1 MRFAATEEQLEFAAT
16 VRAVLERRCRA
27 EDVRRAWGGATGAH
41 VGCPDGEGRV
51 PAAWEALVEM
61 GATAV
66 MVPEPHGGLALG
78 DDHLVPLAKECGY
91 AALPEPF
98 AATAGVAA
106 GLLAAL
112 ADTPEGTP
120 AGASSG
126 SLAARTWLAAI
137 AAGARVGVGFG
148 AAPIVA
154 GAAAMDALVLVEG
167 DGDGGRVILAEA
179 GALEL
184 EALESVDGARLPCR
198 VRCSRSVEPL
208 AEGQLGARLAAV
220 AVDRAATLT
229 AAELVGLS
237 RRMLAMT
244 IDYATERRQFGAP
257 IGSFQAVKHHLADAA
272 LGVELAEPLVMAA
285 GHHLACGRPASVAA
299 SMAALRASE
308 AAARV
313 GRVALQCHGAIG
325 YTVEH
330 DLHLYLKRSWALR
343 RQHHDEAWHR
353 ARVRE
358 ALLGV

>member
-16 VRAVLERRCRA
+16 VRAVLERNCRP
-27 EDVRRAWGGATGAH
+27 EDVRHAWGGATGVH
-41 VGCPDGEGRV
+41 VGCPGGDGRV
-51 PAAWEALVEM
+51 PAAWEALVEL
-61 GATAV
+61 GATAL
-66 MVPEPHGGLALG
+66 MVPEPNGGLG
-78 DDHLVPLAKECGY
+78 FSDDHLVALVKECGY

-112 ADTPEGTP
+112 VPPADGTAA
-120 AGASSG
+120 AGARSG
-126 SLAARTWLAAI
+126 SQAASTWLAAI

-148 AAPIVA
+148 AEPIVA
-154 GAAAMDALVLVEG
+154 GAATMDALVLV
-167 DGDGGRVILAEA
+167 DGDRVTLAEA
-179 GALEL
+179 GQLDLEP
-184 EALESVDGARLPCR
+184 LESVDGARRLCR
-198 VRCSRSVEPL
+198 LRCPRSAEPL
-208 AEGQLGARLAAV
+208 AEGPLGSQLATV
-220 AVDRAATLT
+220 ALDRAATLT
-229 AAELVGLS
+229 AAELIGLS
-237 RRMLAMT
+237 RRMLRMT
-244 IDYATERRQFGAP
+244 VDYATERRQFGVP

-272 LGVELAEPLVMAA
+272 LGVEFAVPLVMTA
-285 GHHLACGRPASVAA
+285 GHHLALGRPASVPA

-308 AAARV
+308 AAERV
-313 GRVALQCHGAIG
+313 GRAALQCHGAIG